1 MNVKKP
7 TRHHCVFSAC
17 SKLFLYFLGNLIHSY
32 KIAHLKSTFID
43 CQINVPLLIFFWLG
57 STIVNPLTHINDAV
71 FIQNDQV
78 KTDSLKIADIL
89 GKKHKDVLCKIEN
102 LERFLHLITKMQL
115 DGKLEEKE
123 FTVLINT
130 IHYKVAHISKVVHVK

>member
-1 MNVKKP
+1 M
-7 TRHHCVFSAC
+7 
-17 SKLFLYFLGNLIHSY
+17 
-32 KIAHLKSTFID
+32 
-43 CQINVPLLIFFWLG
+43 
-57 STIVNPLTHINDAV
+57 NPLTHINDAV

-102 LERFLHLITKMQL
+102 LERFLHLITNMQL

-123 FTVLINT
+123 FTVLITT
-130 IHYKVAHISKVVHVK
+130 IHYQVAHISKVVHVK